1 MLIGRHSFIRQ
12 SKLSDVAGRIDYI
25 SNPKRQEYLYET
37 YQTEGATPEFWKN
50 LARENQLD
58 FKASG
63 SAGKCIEGREFI
75 IALPESF
82 VQYRA
87 GDVVRLFTETFHK
100 RYGMEC
106 SAALHHNKTKTNY
119 HIHLVFS
126 ERKMLEQPEVKIATR
141 NMFYD
146 EQGKHRRTKKEI
158 LDEQGNIRAGCSI
171 ISKGEVYESHIF
183 TKKEEWFKDKSFT
196 KEVKELFTDTIN
208 CYVKEESEK
217 LSVFQQGGVYL
228 ATKKIGKN
236 NPKAEEIKAD
246 NAARQEWNRT
256 VDVALVEGVPEKD
269 ILKIKQEK
277 ITDKTLQSIRKHGW
291 LPDMFRLIIRGAKD
305 FLQEVIFKFKLPP
318 KPVSKIDLQEWKDM
332 QKVMYELQRQSME
345 IKRTQQDISS
355 LKKQLSELRGFFKGK
370 ERKSLEGRIEL
381 LEDLEKRLHRSME
394 QIVKREGY
402 PNVQSFQKVYSGLNQ
417 NPTPDEI
424 SAIAASS
431 AESFKLLVQEEPI
444 VAMLSHSTK
453 GSAKHPDVDKVV
465 EATRIAKEEH
475 PELKLDGEFQLDAA
489 IVPSVGASKAPGS
502 EVAGKANLLVFP
514 DLDAGKI
521 GCKLAQRL
529 GKAEAYGPVTQGIA
543 KPVNDLSRGC
553 SADDIVGVV
562 AITAVQCQAED
573 K

>member
-146 EQGKHRRTKKEI
+146 EQG
-158 LDEQGNIRAGCSI
+158 NIRAGCSI

-256 VDVALVEGVPEKD
+256 VDVALVEGVPEED

-402 PNVQSFQKVYSGLNQ
+402 PNVQSFQKVYN
-417 NPTPDEI
+417 
-424 SAIAASS
+424 
-431 AESFKLLVQEEPI
+431 
-444 VAMLSHSTK
+444 
-453 GSAKHPDVDKVV
+453 
-465 EATRIAKEEH
+465 
-475 PELKLDGEFQLDAA
+475 
-489 IVPSVGASKAPGS
+489 
-502 EVAGKANLLVFP
+502 
-514 DLDAGKI
+514 
-521 GCKLAQRL
+521 
-529 GKAEAYGPVTQGIA
+529 KAEKLIMEYNEELRAWKNQTEQKKENPLEQPKKASVLEKLHRYQQEGRQQPKRSV
-543 KPVNDLSRGC
+543 KKKSMDR
-553 SADDIVGVV
+553 
-562 AITAVQCQAED
+562 ER
-573 K
+573 

>member
-25 SNPKRQEYLYET
+25 SNPKRQEYLYAT
-37 YQTEGATPEFWKN
+37 YQTEGVTPKFWKN

-87 GDVVRLFTETFHK
+87 DDVVGIFTETFHK
-100 RYGMEC
+100 RYGVEC
-106 SAALHHNKTKTNY
+106 TAALHHNKAKTNY

-126 ERKMLEQPEVKIATR
+126 ERKMLEQSEVKIATR

-146 EQGKHRRTKKEI
+146 EQGKHRRTKKEV
-158 LDEQGNIRAGCSI
+158 LDEQGNLRAGCSI
-171 ISKGEVYESHIF
+171 IPKGEVYESHIF
-183 TKKEEWFKDKSFT
+183 TKKNEWFKNKAFT

-208 CYVKEESEK
+208 RYVKEESEK
-217 LSVFQQGGVYL
+217 LSVFQQGSVYL

-256 VDVALVEGVPEKD
+256 VDVALVEGVPEED

-277 ITDKTLQSIRKHGW
+277 ITDKTLQSIRAHGW
-291 LPDMFRLIIRGAKD
+291 LPDRFRQIIRGAKD

-318 KPVSKIDLQEWKDM
+318 KPVPKIDLQEWKDM
-332 QKVMYELQRQSME
+332 QKLMYELQRQSIE

-355 LKKQLSELRGFFKGK
+355 LKKQLSELRGLFKGK

-381 LEDLEKRLHRSME
+381 LEDLEKRLHKSLE

-402 PNVQSFQKVYSGLNQ
+402 PNVQAFQKVYN
-417 NPTPDEI
+417 
-424 SAIAASS
+424 
-431 AESFKLLVQEEPI
+431 
-444 VAMLSHSTK
+444 
-453 GSAKHPDVDKVV
+453 
-465 EATRIAKEEH
+465 
-475 PELKLDGEFQLDAA
+475 
-489 IVPSVGASKAPGS
+489 
-502 EVAGKANLLVFP
+502 
-514 DLDAGKI
+514 
-521 GCKLAQRL
+521 
-529 GKAEAYGPVTQGIA
+529 KAEELIIEYNEELRAWKNQTEQKKE
-543 KPVNDLSRGC
+543 KPLEQPKKASVLEKLHRYQQEGRQQPKRSVKKKSMDR
-553 SADDIVGVV
+553 
-562 AITAVQCQAED
+562 ER
-573 K
+573 

>member
-25 SNPKRQEYLYET
+25 SNPKRQEYLYAT
-37 YQTEGATPEFWKN
+37 YQTEGVTPEFWKN

-58 FKASG
+58 FKARG
-63 SAGKCIEGREFI
+63 TAGKCIEGREFI

-87 GDVVRLFTETFHK
+87 DDVVRLFTETFHK
-100 RYGMEC
+100 RYGVEC

-146 EQGKHRRTKKEI
+146 EQGKHRRTKKEV

-171 ISKGEVYESHIF
+171 IPKGEVYESHIF
-183 TKKEEWFKDKSFT
+183 TKKEEWFKNKAFT
-196 KEVKELFTDTIN
+196 KEVKELFTHTIN

-256 VDVALVEGVPEKD
+256 VDVALVEGVPEED
-269 ILKIKQEK
+269 ILKIKQEH
-277 ITDKTLQSIRKHGW
+277 IRQ
-291 LPDMFRLIIRGAKD
+291 IIRGAKD

-318 KPVSKIDLQEWKDM
+318 RPVPKIDLQEWKDM
-332 QKVMYELQRQSME
+332 QKLMYELQGQSRE

-370 ERKSLEGRIEL
+370 ERKSLEGKIEL
-381 LEDLEKRLHRSME
+381 LEDLEKRLHKSLE
-394 QIVKREGY
+394 QTVKREGY
-402 PNVQSFQKVYSGLNQ
+402 PNVQAFQKVYN
-417 NPTPDEI
+417 
-424 SAIAASS
+424 
-431 AESFKLLVQEEPI
+431 
-444 VAMLSHSTK
+444 
-453 GSAKHPDVDKVV
+453 
-465 EATRIAKEEH
+465 
-475 PELKLDGEFQLDAA
+475 
-489 IVPSVGASKAPGS
+489 
-502 EVAGKANLLVFP
+502 
-514 DLDAGKI
+514 
-521 GCKLAQRL
+521 
-529 GKAEAYGPVTQGIA
+529 KAEELIIEYNEELRAWKNQTEQKKE
-543 KPVNDLSRGC
+543 KPLEQPKKASVLEKLHRYQQEGRQQPKRSVKKKSMDR
-553 SADDIVGVV
+553 
-562 AITAVQCQAED
+562 ER
-573 K
+573 

>member
-12 SKLSDVAGRIDYI
+12 SKLFDVAGRIDYI
-25 SNPKRQEYLYET
+25 SNSKRQEYLYAT

-87 GDVVRLFTETFHK
+87 GDVVRLFTETFHI
-100 RYGMEC
+100 RYGVEC

-146 EQGKHRRTKKEI
+146 EQG
-158 LDEQGNIRAGCSI
+158 NIRTGCSI
-171 ISKGEVYESHIF
+171 IPKGEVYESHIF
-183 TKKEEWFKDKSFT
+183 TKKEEWFKNKVFT

-217 LSVFQQGGVYL
+217 LSVFQQGGIYL

-256 VDVALVEGVPEKD
+256 VDVALVEGVPEED

-277 ITDKTLQSIRKHGW
+277 ITDETLQSIRTHGW
-291 LPDMFRLIIRGAKD
+291 LPDMFRQIIRGAKD

-318 KPVSKIDLQEWKDM
+318 RPVPKIDLQEWKDI
-332 QKVMYELQRQSME
+332 QKLMYELQRQSRE

-355 LKKQLSELRGFFKGK
+355 LKKQLSELRGLFKGK

-381 LEDLEKRLHRSME
+381 LEDLEKRLHRSTE

-402 PNVQSFQKVYSGLNQ
+402 PNVQSFQKVYN
-417 NPTPDEI
+417 
-424 SAIAASS
+424 
-431 AESFKLLVQEEPI
+431 
-444 VAMLSHSTK
+444 
-453 GSAKHPDVDKVV
+453 
-465 EATRIAKEEH
+465 
-475 PELKLDGEFQLDAA
+475 
-489 IVPSVGASKAPGS
+489 
-502 EVAGKANLLVFP
+502 
-514 DLDAGKI
+514 
-521 GCKLAQRL
+521 
-529 GKAEAYGPVTQGIA
+529 KAEELIMEYNEELRAWKNQTEQKQENWLEQPKKASVLEKLHHYQQEGRQQPKRSGKKKSI
-543 KPVNDLSRGC
+543 DR
-553 SADDIVGVV
+553 
-562 AITAVQCQAED
+562 ER
-573 K
+573 

>member
-63 SAGKCIEGREFI
+63 SVGKCIEGREFI

-100 RYGMEC
+100 RYGVEC

-171 ISKGEVYESHIF
+171 IQKGEVYESHIF
-183 TKKEEWFKDKSFT
+183 TKKEEWFKNKAFT

-217 LSVFQQGGVYL
+217 LSVFKQGGVYL

-246 NAARQEWNRT
+246 NAARQEWNRK
-256 VDVALVEGVPEKD
+256 VDVALVEGVPEED

-277 ITDKTLQSIRKHGW
+277 ITDETLQSIRTHGW
-291 LPDMFRLIIRGAKD
+291 LPDMFRQIIRGAKD

-318 KPVSKIDLQEWKDM
+318 KPVPKIDLQEWKDM
-332 QKVMYELQRQSME
+332 QKVMYDLQGQSRE

-355 LKKQLSELRGFFKGK
+355 LKKQLSELRGFFKSK
-370 ERKSLEGRIEL
+370 ERKSLEGKIEL
-381 LEDLEKRLHRSME
+381 LEDLEKRLHKSME

-402 PNVQSFQKVYSGLNQ
+402 PNVQDFQKVYN
-417 NPTPDEI
+417 
-424 SAIAASS
+424 
-431 AESFKLLVQEEPI
+431 
-444 VAMLSHSTK
+444 
-453 GSAKHPDVDKVV
+453 
-465 EATRIAKEEH
+465 
-475 PELKLDGEFQLDAA
+475 
-489 IVPSVGASKAPGS
+489 
-502 EVAGKANLLVFP
+502 
-514 DLDAGKI
+514 
-521 GCKLAQRL
+521 
-529 GKAEAYGPVTQGIA
+529 KAEALIMEYNEELRAWKNQTEQKKENPLEQPKKASVLEKLHRYQQEGRQQPKRSV
-543 KPVNDLSRGC
+543 KKKSMDR
-553 SADDIVGVV
+553 
-562 AITAVQCQAED
+562 ER
-573 K
+573 

>member
-126 ERKMLEQPEVKIATR
+126 ERKVKIATR

-402 PNVQSFQKVYSGLNQ
+402 PNVQSFQKVYN
-417 NPTPDEI
+417 
-424 SAIAASS
+424 
-431 AESFKLLVQEEPI
+431 
-444 VAMLSHSTK
+444 
-453 GSAKHPDVDKVV
+453 
-465 EATRIAKEEH
+465 
-475 PELKLDGEFQLDAA
+475 
-489 IVPSVGASKAPGS
+489 
-502 EVAGKANLLVFP
+502 
-514 DLDAGKI
+514 
-521 GCKLAQRL
+521 
-529 GKAEAYGPVTQGIA
+529 KAEKLIMEYNEELRAWKNQTEQKKENPLEQPKKASVLEKLHRYQQEGRQQPKRSV
-543 KPVNDLSRGC
+543 KKKSMDR
-553 SADDIVGVV
+553 
-562 AITAVQCQAED
+562 ER
-573 K
+573 

>member
-1 MLIGRHSFIRQ
+1 MEEQKIELKIINMADIQSQEIEWLWYPFIPYGKLTIIQ
-12 SKLSDVAGRIDYI
+12 GDPGDGKTTLVLNLAAKLSKGIGLDEDMQVSEPMNII
-25 SNPKRQEYLYET
+25 
-37 YQTEGATPEFWKN
+37 YQTAEDG
-50 LARENQLD
+50 LAD
-58 FKASG
+58 TVK
-63 SAGKCIEGREFI
+63 
-75 IALPESF
+75 P
-82 VQYRA
+82 
-87 GDVVRLFTETFHK
+87 RLEVADADCEK
-100 RYGMEC
+100 IMVIDE
-106 SAALHHNKTKTNY
+106 TNY

-208 CYVKEESEK
+208 YYVKEESEK

-402 PNVQSFQKVYSGLNQ
+402 PNVQSFQKVYN
-417 NPTPDEI
+417 
-424 SAIAASS
+424 
-431 AESFKLLVQEEPI
+431 
-444 VAMLSHSTK
+444 
-453 GSAKHPDVDKVV
+453 
-465 EATRIAKEEH
+465 
-475 PELKLDGEFQLDAA
+475 
-489 IVPSVGASKAPGS
+489 
-502 EVAGKANLLVFP
+502 
-514 DLDAGKI
+514 
-521 GCKLAQRL
+521 
-529 GKAEAYGPVTQGIA
+529 KAEKLIMEYNEELRAWKNQTEQKKENPLEQPKKASVLEKLHRYQQEGRQQPKRSV
-543 KPVNDLSRGC
+543 KKKSMDR
-553 SADDIVGVV
+553 
-562 AITAVQCQAED
+562 ER
-573 K
+573 